1 MAEVFPFAAFD
12 VSPRGQHDFS
22 EVFSEDVVGMQI
34 LMEQDSIYES
44 NVI

>member
-12 VSPRGQHDFS
+12 VSPWGQSDFL

-34 LMEQDSIYES
+34 LMEQDSI
-44 NVI
+44 

>member
-12 VSPRGQHDFS
+12 VSPRGQHDFL

-34 LMEQDSIYES
+34 LMEQDSI
-44 NVI
+44 

>member
-1 MAEVFPFAAFD
+1 MAEDFPFAAFY

-34 LMEQDSIYES
+34 LIEKDSI
-44 NVI
+44 